1 MYQENIIN
9 RKPVHLELREGNYGY
24 VNVLNEWNAMLADPE
39 IADWG
44 EPLILNLLELID
56 SLKDKD
62 DTRRI
67 FKSPEWKEIA
77 NRRGPIEAAWRCLC
91 DNCKSINIGFG
102 TSGFIDE
109 YYTIDYQ
116 SKVITWKSVYDKD
129 AVIPDPGLC
138 YNCKTKLTNQE
149 WISTFLAIKGYT
161 IIRVE

>member
-1 MYQENIIN
+1 MYQENIIK
-9 RKPVHLELREGNYGY
+9 RKPVHLELRRGNYGY
-24 VNVLNEWNAMLADPE
+24 FNVLNEWNAMLADTE

-44 EPLILNLLELID
+44 EPLILDLLGLID

-67 FKSPEWKEIA
+67 FKSPEWKEIV

-91 DNCKSINIGFG
+91 DHCQSINIGFG

-116 SKVITWKSVYDKD
+116 AKVITWKSVSDKD

-138 YNCKTKLTNQE
+138 FNCKTKLTNRD
-149 WISTFLAIKGYT
+149 WISTFLATKGYT
-161 IIRVE
+161 IVRVE